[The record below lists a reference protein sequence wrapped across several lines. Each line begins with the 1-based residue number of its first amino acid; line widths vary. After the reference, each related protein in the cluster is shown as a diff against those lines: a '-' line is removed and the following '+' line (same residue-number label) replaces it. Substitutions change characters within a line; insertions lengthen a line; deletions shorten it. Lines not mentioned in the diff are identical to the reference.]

1 MLGLYLFCACVDNA
15 SSPAKTERTSLMN
28 FRRWPRYVGAAGKCK
43 VTMRTEDSAAAE
55 KDLFAFGFFKVS
67 HESILVFP

>member
-1 MLGLYLFCACVDNA
+1 
-15 SSPAKTERTSLMN
+15 MN
-28 FRRWPRYVGAAGKCK
+28 FRRWPRYVGAAGERK